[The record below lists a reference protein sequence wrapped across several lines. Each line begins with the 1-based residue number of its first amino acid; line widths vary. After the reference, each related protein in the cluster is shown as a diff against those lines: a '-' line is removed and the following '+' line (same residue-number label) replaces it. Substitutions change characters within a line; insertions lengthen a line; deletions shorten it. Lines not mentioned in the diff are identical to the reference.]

1 MQREAIEE
9 AQAWLR
15 KAQSDLRA
23 IEILIKNSDFPPDIV
38 CYHAQQT
45 AEKALKAL
53 LTAHGVP
60 FPKTH
65 DLVLL
70 NRLLP
75 STIDVGL
82 KPQALAELSYFAV
95 ESRYPGEFEEYTRS
109 LAKKLQGYAR
119 TAYNAATGFIRKLR
133 LEMAEEDEGK
143 EADSNEA

>member
-1 MQREAIEE
+1 MQPEALNR

-23 IEILIKNSDFPPDIV
+23 IEILIKDSDFPPDIV

-53 LTAHGVP
+53 LTAYGVP

-65 DLVLL
+65 DLILL

-75 STIDVGL
+75 SAIDVGL
-82 KPQALAELSYFAV
+82 APQALAELSYFAV
-95 ESRYPGEFEEYTRS
+95 ESRYPGELEEYTYD
-109 LAKKLQGYAR
+109 LAKKLWQQAR
-119 TAYNAATGFIRKLR
+119 TAYNAATDLIRKLCSKI
-133 LEMAEEDEGK
+133 AEEEGK
-143 EADSNEA
+143 KAGPNP